1 MKKPP
6 AEPTE
11 LRCPACDGTGFPKVT
26 KTVAPGRKIYPAP
39 CKECNGKGRIPILG
53 NVVASA
59 ANAMRLV

>member
-6 AEPTE
+6 DEPTE

-26 KTVAPGRKIYPAP
+26 KAPPPGRKIYPPA
-39 CKECNGKGRIPILG
+39 CKECRGKGRISILG
-53 NVVASA
+53 DVVAPA